1 MGGAWRD
8 PMPEKP
14 SGTIQFAHR
23 PPGSPTCAGPETD
36 RGLSRF
42 IHARNTRAEA
52 KPAILAEDPA

>member
-1 MGGAWRD
+1 ML
-8 PMPEKP
+8 EKP

-23 PPGSPTCAGPETD
+23 PPGSSTCAGPETD